1 MGRRAITLRPFLFHP
16 PKTVSSTKNHPH
28 QPNPSFR
35 PKLLTPFVS
44 SAVEKSAVVVAV
56 VVDFAV
62 ALAFLVVI
70 PERDLLLLLSLVSR

>member
-1 MGRRAITLRPFLFHP
+1 
-16 PKTVSSTKNHPH
+16 
-28 QPNPSFR
+28 
-35 PKLLTPFVS
+35 VS

-70 PERDLLLLLSLVSR
+70 PEGDLLLLLSLVSR